1 MDFPILISGEQVQSS
16 AIRSEPAQH
25 IEHFFEGDLRQAQ
38 LRTNSDGT
46 TWQLSYQN
54 LIGEEAMRLRAFF
67 EGLTVEEEFSFTD
80 PWTGTAYPNCRI
92 ANPRLQIACDKD
104 GRFSAQ
110 LEIENA
116 R

>member
-25 IEHFFEGDLRQAQ
+25 IEYFFEGDSRQAQ
-38 LRTNSDGT
+38 LRTNADRKM
-46 TWQLSYQN
+46 WRLSYQN

-67 EGLTVEEEFSFTD
+67 EGLSYEAEFSFTD

-92 ANPRLQIACDKD
+92 LNNRLQLACDKD
-104 GRFSAQ
+104 GRFTAQ

>member
-25 IEHFFEGDLRQAQ
+25 IEHFFEGDSRQAQ
-38 LRTNSDGT
+38 LRTNADRK
-46 TWQLSYQN
+46 TWRLSYQN

-67 EGLTVEEEFSFTD
+67 EGLSAEEEFSFTD
-80 PWTGTAYPNCRI
+80 PWTGIAYPNCRI
-92 ANPRLQIACDKD
+92 AEPRLQLACDKD

-116 R
+116 L

>member
-1 MDFPILISGEQVQSS
+1 MDFPILITGEQVQSS
-16 AIRSEPAQH
+16 AIRSQPAQH
-25 IEHFFEGDLRQAQ
+25 FEYFFEGDSRQAQ
-38 LRTNSDGT
+38 LRANSDRKS
-46 TWQLSYQN
+46 WRLSYQN

-67 EGLTVEEEFSFTD
+67 EGLTAEEEFSFTD

-92 ANPRLQIACDKD
+92 ANPRLQLACDKD